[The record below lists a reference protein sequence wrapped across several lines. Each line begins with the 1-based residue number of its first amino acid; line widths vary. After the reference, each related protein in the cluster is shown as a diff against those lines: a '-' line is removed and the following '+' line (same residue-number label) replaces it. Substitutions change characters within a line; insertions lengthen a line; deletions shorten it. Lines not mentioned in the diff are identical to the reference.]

1 MKNICNS
8 FLSALVV
15 ATISIA
21 CHKDEQI
28 KKPCDS
34 DKGTV
39 LTDQTGRI
47 YRWTRSEPNFFYIGN
62 VQPVTTGVNGGYICS
77 ISGTVTGNRQ
87 DGTAFSENFDY
98 EYSLAQLQYFG
109 QVPGTDQSYFN
120 RFDMNQQSQVTLPCQ
135 IINKNT
141 STENVAPFAGGYF
154 GFFSLKNLVP
164 QIFL

>member
-62 VQPVTTGVNGGYICS
+62 VQPVTTGVNGGYICCNGLPDEFQS
-77 ISGTVTGNRQ
+77 EGLIVIYSGKDKGPSP
-87 DGTAFSENFDY
+87 DSSDPLFAFIN
-98 EYSLAQLQYFG
+98 L
-109 QVPGTDQSYFN
+109 
-120 RFDMNQQSQVTLPCQ
+120 SQ
-135 IINKNT
+135 IKKF
-141 STENVAPFAGGYF
+141 E
-154 GFFSLKNLVP
+154 
-164 QIFL
+164 